1 MIPNGAGTAG
11 GTSLR
16 FSCISSLSARGG
28 RAPCLQ
34 WLHRNDATHHEPPM
48 ITVFFTFATVG
59 FFVAIAAHVVESVA
73 SSRRFG

>member
-1 MIPNGAGTAG
+1 
-11 GTSLR
+11 
-16 FSCISSLSARGG
+16 
-28 RAPCLQ
+28 
-34 WLHRNDATHHEPPM
+34 M